1 MLYTVLGSELK
12 HPSMY
17 LEWYVHVPKVKYDF
31 RSSGIAYFTHDL
43 RLNLLDLSINYDH
56 GNPETTM
63 QLAKWYEVKSE
74 NVFISSEGAS
84 GQNARII
91 RFLAERNPKKN
102 EAVVEYP
109 TYEPL
114 LRQVQEHFKHVK
126 RLERREEDAYR
137 LDSDELLKLVSEKTS
152 ILVLTNPH
160 APSGATSTAKELR
173 EVMAV
178 AREHGFYVLCD
189 EIYAEFDREAVPTVF
204 SVDSEW
210 GIVTTSFTKAYG
222 LGGLKLGIA
231 LANKELVDELYTDVL
246 NTVGNSPNIVQL
258 IAAELLSKNKQK
270 LEEHKQKWTHLKN
283 QTQEW
288 LNEKGLDFFPSKVGV
303 TYWVKLPIKDTYK
316 WTNEHTIPGY
326 SLAAVPG
333 TFFLFRSDYSLAKTD
348 MIRLSL
354 GNLNPQKQTLA
365 KALSTLEAALNTH
378 QYKQE

>member
-1 MLYTVLGSELK
+1 M
-12 HPSMY
+12 
-17 LEWYVHVPKVKYDF
+17 
-31 RSSGIAYFTHDL
+31 
-43 RLNLLDLSINYDH
+43 
-56 GNPETTM
+56 
-63 QLAKWYEVKSE
+63 
-74 NVFISSEGAS
+74 
-84 GQNARII
+84 
-91 RFLAERNPKKN
+91 AERNPKKN

-137 LDSDELLKLVSEKTS
+137 LDADELLKLVSEKTGL
-152 ILVLTNPH
+152 LVLTNPH
-160 APSGATSTAKELR
+160 APSGATSDAKELR

-189 EIYAEFDREAVPTVF
+189 EIYAEFDRKRVPTLF
-204 SVDSEW
+204 SVDPEW

-231 LANKELVDELYTDVL
+231 LAKKELVDELYTDVL

-258 IAAELLSKNKQK
+258 IAADLLSKNKEK

-288 LNEKGLDFFPSKVGV
+288 LNENGLESFPSKVGV
-303 TYWVKLPIKDTYK
+303 TYWVKMPIKDTHK
-316 WTNEHTIPGY
+316 WTNEHTIPRY

-333 TFFLFRSDYSLAKTD
+333 TFFLFKNDYALTRTN

-354 GNLNPQKQTLA
+354 GNVNPEKQTLEE
-365 KALSTLEAALNTH
+365 ALDTLETALKTH
-378 QYKQE
+378 QRNQE

>member
-1 MLYTVLGSELK
+1 
-12 HPSMY
+12 MY
-17 LEWYVHVPKVKYDF
+17 LDWYVHVPKVKYDF
-31 RSSGIAYFTHDL
+31 RSSGIGYFIHDM
-43 RLNLLDLSINYDH
+43 RLNRLDLSANYDH
-56 GNPETTM
+56 GNPETAL
-63 QLAKWYEVKSE
+63 QLAKWYGVNPE

-91 RFLAERNPKKN
+91 RCLAEKNPERN
-102 EAVVEYP
+102 EALVEYP

-137 LDSDELLKLVSEKTS
+137 LDANGLLKVVSEKTG
-152 ILVLTNPH
+152 LLALTNPH
-160 APSGATSTAKELR
+160 APSGTTSDASELR

-189 EIYAEFDREAVPTVF
+189 EIYAEFDRKRVPTLF
-204 SVDSEW
+204 SVDPEW

-231 LANKELVDELYTDVL
+231 LAKKELVDELYTDVL

-258 IAAELLSKNKQK
+258 IAAELLSKNKEK

-288 LNEKGLDFFPSKVGV
+288 LQEKDLEFFPSKVGV
-303 TYWVKLPIKDTYK
+303 TYWVKLPIRDTHK
-316 WTNEHTIPGY
+316 WTNECTIPRY
-326 SLAAVPG
+326 SLTAVPG
-333 TFFLFRSDYSLAKTD
+333 TFFLFKNNYKLAKTS
-348 MIRLSL
+348 MARLSL
-354 GNLNPQKQTLA
+354 GNVNPENQTLTE
-365 KALSTLEAALNTH
+365 ALDTLEAAMKAH
-378 QYKQE
+378 